1 MYDGSMGG
9 RAWVVVAAMG
19 AAGCG
24 GGGEDSR
31 GDGVLSTPAMS
42 AGDTSSAGTSSGAG
56 SSSGEPVPTT
66 DGDDTSSSS
75 SPSPSTSTSTTTSSS
90 SSGEADT
97 SSGEPDTGA
106 PACGDGAVD
115 GDEVCDDGNAV
126 DGDGC
131 NVDCQPSGRL
141 LWSDRYGG
149 GSKLADEV
157 LDCAVDKF
165 GSIYVAGF
173 TTVTKP
179 NEDVWARSYAA
190 DGAVVWTQT
199 YNGALGAKDRG
210 EAVVV
215 DASQLVFVAGHDNVS
230 LQGNNVWV
238 RKHAADGMPTWT
250 RGYDGPLSGSDAAYA
265 ATLTAAGDLVV
276 VGGHTVDGQGMDT
289 WLRKYDAAGTTL
301 WTRTYSGDAG
311 LTDIGRAVT
320 EGAGGI
326 LYVAGE
332 EEVVGEDGNMWL
344 GRFDTDGNLLWS
356 RLYSGAASL
365 GDALDGAAATDD
377 GGVVVCGV
385 EKAVTVPSLS
395 FVRKYDDAG
404 LVVWTVSDDGAG
416 GLGAS
421 CYEVDIADNGDV
433 LVAGSA
439 VDGVVTRPVVQRM
452 DPSGALRW
460 STTIPGAGTAASQA
474 RCVRPAADGTIVV
487 AGSLD
492 DGVDGRDA
500 WVGRLSP

>member
-9 RAWVVVAAMG
+9 RAWVVIAAVS
-19 AAGCG
+19 AVGCG
-24 GGGEDSR
+24 GGAEDSR
-31 GDGVLSTPAMS
+31 GDGVQSASAMS
-42 AGDTSSAGTSSGAG
+42 AADTSGGEATSSGES
-56 SSSGEPVPTT
+56 SSSGEAPVPTSG
-66 DGDDTSSSS
+66 GDDTSSSS
-75 SPSPSTSTSTTTSSS
+75 SSSSTTSGAASS
-90 SSGEADT
+90 SSGGEDT
-97 SSGEPDTGA
+97 SSGESDTGGA
-106 PACGDGAVD
+106 ACGDGAID
-115 GDEVCDDGNAV
+115 GDELCDDGNAV

-131 NVDCQPSGRL
+131 NADCQPSGRL
-141 LWSDRYGG
+141 LWSDLYGG
-149 GSKLADEV
+149 GSKLADEI
-157 LDCAVDKF
+157 LDCAVDEF

-173 TTVTKP
+173 TTITKP
-179 NEDVWARSYAA
+179 NEDVWARSYAV

-199 YNGALGAKDRG
+199 YAGALGAKDRG

-215 DASQLVFVAGHDNVS
+215 DASQLVYVAGHDNVS
-230 LQGNNVWV
+230 MQGNNVWA
-238 RKHAADGMPTWT
+238 RKLAADGMPTWT
-250 RGYDGPLSGSDAAYA
+250 RGYDGPSSGSDAAYA

-276 VGGHTVDGQGMDT
+276 VGGHSVDGQGLDT

-301 WTRTYSGDAG
+301 WTRTYSGPAG
-311 LTDIGRAVT
+311 LTDSGRAVT

-332 EEVVGEDGNMWL
+332 EEVVGEAGNMWL

-365 GDALDGAAATDD
+365 DDALYGAAATDD

-385 EKAVTVPSLS
+385 EKSVAVPSLS
-395 FVRKYDDAG
+395 FVRKYDAAG
-404 LVVWTVSDDGAG
+404 LVVWTVSDDGEGA
-416 GLGAS
+416 LGAS

-439 VDGVVTRPVVQRM
+439 VDGAVTRPVVQRL
-452 DPSGALRW
+452 DPDGVLRW
-460 STTIPGAGTAASQA
+460 SRTIPGAGTAASQA

-492 DGVDGRDA
+492 DGFDGRDA